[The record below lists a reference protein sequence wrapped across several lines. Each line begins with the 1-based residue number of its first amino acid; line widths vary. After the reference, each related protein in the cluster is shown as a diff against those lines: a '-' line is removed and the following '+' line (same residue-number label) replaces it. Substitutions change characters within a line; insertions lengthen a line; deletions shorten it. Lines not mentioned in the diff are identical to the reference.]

1 MSYLF
6 FCLCCPPPSF
16 THLRKS
22 FTSSFTEVRLTHDGR
37 FSRSLLALMSAAST
51 ALSCS
56 HLAGPDAAPRSF
68 VLGRARLSFL
78 LRQPFGCTSSF
89 FSVQDLCVCA
99 IVAVA
104 GDCPWQQCTM
114 GDGLICLPAMLC
126 GRLGP
131 ATAASSTWRPESVAP
146 QPALRNAVASQLVAC
161 LSLLSGLV
169 LQMWLSSALRWLWDI
184 SFPGSTPVPP
194 RGRRGGRPAVTAAFP
209 LE

>member
-1 MSYLF
+1 MT
-6 FCLCCPPPSF
+6 P
-16 THLRKS
+16 
-22 FTSSFTEVRLTHDGR
+22 
-37 FSRSLLALMSAAST
+37 LL
-51 ALSCS
+51 
-56 HLAGPDAAPRSF
+56 
-68 VLGRARLSFL
+68 VLGRARLSYCASPSAAPVL
-78 LRQPFGCTSSF
+78 SSPGSVRLR
-89 FSVQDLCVCA
+89 LCA

-104 GDCPWQQCTM
+104 GDCSWQQCTM

-194 RGRRGGRPAVTAAFP
+194 RGRRGERPAVTAAFP
-209 LE
+209 LEWASPRSSSTRASSRVPPRGRHGE